1 MVAPACP
8 KCESKEATK
17 SGVVNA
23 RQRFKCKNCGYHYT
37 VDKVGREVNSYY
49 VVKALQLY
57 MEGVS
62 YREIERLLGVS
73 HVSVMNWVKKY
84 GVKAPRQTEY
94 HPTYK
99 ILTQNELTAFVQ
111 VPGNLKGAGMVVTE
125 LGDKFMVIRW
135 ERFRAG

>member
-1 MVAPACP
+1 MIAPACP
-8 KCESKEATK
+8 KCDSTEAIK
-17 SGVVNA
+17 SGIIND
-23 RQRFKCKNCGYHYT
+23 RQRFKCRQCGYHYT
-37 VDKVGREVNSYY
+37 VAKVGREVDSYY
-49 VVKALQLY
+49 VIKALQLY
-57 MEGVS
+57 IEGVS

-84 GVKAPRQTEY
+84 GVKAPRKTDY

-99 ILTQNELTAFVQ
+99 ILNHKEFADFFL

-135 ERFRAG
+135 ERFRAA

>member
-1 MVAPACP
+1 MTALTCP
-8 KCESKEATK
+8 KCNASEAIK
-17 SGVVNA
+17 SGVVND
-23 RQRFKCKNCGYHYT
+23 RQRFKCKSCGYHYT
-37 VDKVGREVNSYY
+37 VAKVGREVDSYY
-49 VVKALQLY
+49 VIKALQLY
-57 MEGVS
+57 IEGVT

-84 GVKAPRQTEY
+84 GVKAPRQTDY

-99 ILTQNELTAFVQ
+99 ILNHKELAEFVQ